1 MSKKHRFVLGL
12 TGSIAMGKTTVSNM
26 FRDLGVPV
34 WCADNA
40 VEKLYQKDG
49 AATKMISK
57 EYPDVITENRVDKK
71 KLRNLIH
78 KDNSILK
85 NIEAIVHPL
94 LQNSKIKFLK
104 TNKHSYLVVYDIPLL
119 FEKGLEKDFDAVLV
133 VTASTLTQRNRV
145 LSRKNITDKDFQLI
159 KRNQLGEEEK
169 IKKADFV
176 INTDRSLTET
186 MQDVVQIYEKINVSA
201 G

>member
-49 AATKMISK
+49 AATKMISI
-57 EYPDVITENRVDKK
+57 EYPDVITENGVDKK

-104 TNKHSYLVVYDIPLL
+104 TNKHSHLVVYDIPLL

-186 MQDVVQIYEKINVSA
+186 MQDVVQIYEKIKGSA

>member
-12 TGSIAMGKTTVSNM
+12 TGSIAMGKTTVSYM

-49 AATKMISK
+49 AATKMISI
-57 EYPDVITENRVDKK
+57 EYPDVITENGVDKK

-104 TNKHSYLVVYDIPLL
+104 TNKHSHLVVYDIPLL

-186 MQDVVQIYEKINVSA
+186 MQDVVQIYEKIKGSA

>member
-57 EYPDVITENRVDKK
+57 EYPDVITENGVDKK

-104 TNKHSYLVVYDIPLL
+104 TNKHSHLVVYDIPLL

>member
-49 AATKMISK
+49 AATKMISI

-104 TNKHSYLVVYDIPLL
+104 TNKQSHLVVYDIPLL

-145 LSRKNITDKDFQLI
+145 LSRKNITYKDFQLI

-186 MQDVVQIYEKINVSA
+186 MQDVVQIYEKIKGSA

>member
-49 AATKMISK
+49 AATKMISI
-57 EYPDVITENRVDKK
+57 EYPDVITENGVDKK

>member
-57 EYPDVITENRVDKK
+57 EYPDVITENGVDKK

-169 IKKADFV
+169 IKKADLV

>member
-1 MSKKHRFVLGL
+1 M

-57 EYPDVITENRVDKK
+57 EYPDVITENGVDKK

>member
-57 EYPDVITENRVDKK
+57 EYPDVITENGVDKK

-104 TNKHSYLVVYDIPLL
+104 TNKHSHLVVYDIPLL

-145 LSRKNITDKDFQLI
+145 LSRKNITDKDF
-159 KRNQLGEEEK
+159 
-169 IKKADFV
+169 
-176 INTDRSLTET
+176 SL
-186 MQDVVQIYEKINVSA
+186 
-201 G
+201 

>member
-49 AATKMISK
+49 AATKMISI
-57 EYPDVITENRVDKK
+57 EYPDVITENGVDKK

-186 MQDVVQIYEKINVSA
+186 MQDVIQIYEKINVSA

>member
-49 AATKMISK
+49 AATKMISI
-57 EYPDVITENRVDKK
+57 EYPDVITENGVDKK

-104 TNKHSYLVVYDIPLL
+104 TNKHSHLVVYDIPLL

>member
-1 MSKKHRFVLGL
+1 MSKKKTRFVLGL

-40 VEKLYQKDG
+40 VKKLYQKNG
-49 AATKMISK
+49 AATRMMSK
-57 EYPDVITENRVDKK
+57 EYPDVVTENGVDKN

-78 KDNSILK
+78 VDNRILK

-94 LQNSKIKFLK
+94 LQNSKNNFLK
-104 TNKHSYLVVYDIPLL
+104 TNKHQSLVIYDIPLL
-119 FEKGLEKDFDAVLV
+119 FEKDLEKDFDAVLV
-133 VTASTLTQRNRV
+133 VTASAITQRNRV
-145 LSRKNITDKDFQLI
+145 LGRKNITDKDFQLI
-159 KRNQLGEEEK
+159 KRNQLGEKEK

-186 MQDVVQIYEKINVSA
+186 RQDVLQIYEKITELV
-201 G
+201 

>member
-1 MSKKHRFVLGL
+1 M
-12 TGSIAMGKTTVSNM
+12 
-26 FRDLGVPV
+26 
-34 WCADNA
+34 
-40 VEKLYQKDG
+40 KLK
-49 AATKMISK
+49 
-57 EYPDVITENRVDKK
+57 
-71 KLRNLIH
+71 
-78 KDNSILK
+78 
-85 NIEAIVHPL
+85 
-94 LQNSKIKFLK
+94 
-104 TNKHSYLVVYDIPLL
+104 
-119 FEKGLEKDFDAVLV
+119 KGLEKDFDAVLV
-133 VTASTLTQRNRV
+133 VTASTFTQRNRV

>member
-1 MSKKHRFVLGL
+1 MSKKKVFVLGL

-34 WCADNA
+34 WCADTA
-40 VEKLYQKDG
+40 VKNLYKKNG

-57 EYPDVITENRVDKK
+57 EYPDVVTENGVDKN

-78 KDNSILK
+78 ADNRILK
-85 NIEAIVHPL
+85 NVEAIVHPL
-94 LQNSKIKFLK
+94 LQNSKINFLK
-104 TNKHSYLVVYDIPLL
+104 TNKQFPLVIYDIPLL
-119 FEKGLEKDFDAVLV
+119 FEKELEKDFDAVLV
-133 VTASTLTQRNRV
+133 VTASTITQRNRV
-145 LSRKNITDKDFQLI
+145 LGRKNMKDKDFQLI
-159 KRNQLGEEEK
+159 KRNQLGEKEK

-186 MQDVVQIYEKINVSA
+186 CQDVVKVYQKISGSVR
-201 G
+201 

>member
-49 AATKMISK
+49 AATKMMSK
-57 EYPDVITENRVDKK
+57 EYPDVITENGVDKK

-104 TNKHSYLVVYDIPLL
+104 TNKHSHLVVYDIPLL

-186 MQDVVQIYEKINVSA
+186 MQDVVQIYEKIKVSA

>member
-34 WCADNA
+34 WSADNA
-40 VEKLYQKDG
+40 VKKLYQKNG
-49 AATKMISK
+49 AATKIISK
-57 EYPDVITENRVDKK
+57 EYPDAVTQSGVDKN

-78 KDNSILK
+78 IDNSILK

-94 LQNSKIKFLK
+94 LQNSKSNFLK
-104 TNKHSYLVVYDIPLL
+104 TNKHRPLVIYDIPLL
-119 FEKGLEKDFDAVLV
+119 FEKELEKDFDAVLV
-133 VTASTLTQRNRV
+133 VTASTITQRNRV
-145 LSRKNITDKDFQLI
+145 LGRKNITDKDFQLI

-186 MQDVVQIYEKINVSA
+186 MHDVVQIYEKIIELVR
-201 G
+201 

>member
-57 EYPDVITENRVDKK
+57 EYPDVITENGVDKK

-104 TNKHSYLVVYDIPLL
+104 TDKHSYLVVYDIPLL

>member
-40 VEKLYQKDG
+40 VKKLYQKNG
-49 AATKMISK
+49 AATKIISK
-57 EYPDVITENRVDKK
+57 EYPDVVTQSGVDKN

-78 KDNSILK
+78 IDNCILK

-94 LQNSKIKFLK
+94 LQNSKSNFLE
-104 TNKHSYLVVYDIPLL
+104 TNKHRPLVIYDIPLL
-119 FEKGLEKDFDAVLV
+119 FEKELEKDFDAVLV
-133 VTASTLTQRNRV
+133 VTASTITQRNRV
-145 LSRKNITDKDFQLI
+145 LGRKNITDKDFQLI

-186 MQDVVQIYEKINVSA
+186 MHDVVQIYEKIIELVR
-201 G
+201 

>member
-1 MSKKHRFVLGL
+1 M
-12 TGSIAMGKTTVSNM
+12 
-26 FRDLGVPV
+26 
-34 WCADNA
+34 
-40 VEKLYQKDG
+40 
-49 AATKMISK
+49 
-57 EYPDVITENRVDKK
+57 
-71 KLRNLIH
+71 
-78 KDNSILK
+78 
-85 NIEAIVHPL
+85 
-94 LQNSKIKFLK
+94 
-104 TNKHSYLVVYDIPLL
+104 VYDIPLL

-145 LSRKNITDKDFQLI
+145 LSRKNITYKDFQLI

>member
-49 AATKMISK
+49 AATKMMSK
-57 EYPDVITENRVDKK
+57 EYPDVITENGVDKK

-104 TNKHSYLVVYDIPLL
+104 TNKHSHLVVYDIPLL

-145 LSRKNITDKDFQLI
+145 LSRKNITYKDFQLI

-186 MQDVVQIYEKINVSA
+186 CQDVVKVYQKISGSVR
-201 G
+201 

>member
-57 EYPDVITENRVDKK
+57 EYPDVITENGVDKK

-104 TNKHSYLVVYDIPLL
+104 TNKQSHLVVYDIPLL

-186 MQDVVQIYEKINVSA
+186 MQDVVQIYEKIKVSA

>member
-49 AATKMISK
+49 AATKMISI
-57 EYPDVITENRVDKK
+57 EYPDVITENGVDKK

-85 NIEAIVHPL
+85 NIEVIVHPL

-104 TNKHSYLVVYDIPLL
+104 TNKHSHLVVYDIPLL

-145 LSRKNITDKDFQLI
+145 LSRKNITYKDFQLI

>member
-26 FRDLGVPV
+26 FRNLGVPV

-57 EYPDVITENRVDKK
+57 EYPDVITENGVDKK

-104 TNKHSYLVVYDIPLL
+104 TNKHSHLVVYDIPLL

>member
-12 TGSIAMGKTTVSNM
+12 TGSIAMGKTTVSYM

-57 EYPDVITENRVDKK
+57 EYPDVITENGVDKK

-104 TNKHSYLVVYDIPLL
+104 TNKQSHLVVYDIPLL